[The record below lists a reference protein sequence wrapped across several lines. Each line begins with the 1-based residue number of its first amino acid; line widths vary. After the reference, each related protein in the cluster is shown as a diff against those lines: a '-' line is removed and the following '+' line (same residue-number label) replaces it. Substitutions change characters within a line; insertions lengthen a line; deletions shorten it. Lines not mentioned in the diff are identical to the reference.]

1 MKSKSTGSRK
11 RKTGFAAMSK
21 EKRRKVASMG
31 GKAPAKAWA
40 NETNFEP
47 FSLGRE

>member
-1 MKSKSTGSRK
+1 MKSKSTGTRK

-31 GKAPAKAWA
+31 GKAAAKARA
-40 NETNFEP
+40 KQN
-47 FSLGRE
+47 